1 MATEEPPKV
10 EKTEQEKLIDE
21 LQAKITLQDK
31 EIHHFR
37 MLLVNIIEF
46 LDGEENK
53 FSNLRNNSKQLIA
66 DSPMN
71 KQARGPI
78 VQQNT

>member
-1 MATEEPPKV
+1 MTTEEPPKE

-21 LQAKITLQDK
+21 LQSKITLQDK

-37 MLLVNIIEF
+37 VLLVNILEF

-53 FSNLRNNSKQLIA
+53 FSNLRNNSKQLIS

-71 KQARGPI
+71 RQARQPT
-78 VQQNT
+78 VQNT